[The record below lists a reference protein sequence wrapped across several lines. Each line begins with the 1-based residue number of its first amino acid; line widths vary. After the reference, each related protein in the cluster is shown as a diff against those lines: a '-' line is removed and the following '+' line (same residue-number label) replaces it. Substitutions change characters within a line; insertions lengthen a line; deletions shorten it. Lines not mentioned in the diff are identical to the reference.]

1 MTPTFT
7 RGLAALLAAS
17 AFTLTLAGPMATSTV
32 AQVHTPPGG
41 PVLTSHL
48 PDLIPTTLGYV
59 LVSGFVKWG
68 QTGVLEPH
76 QAEATQVGPQ
86 RDLCRIRPVAYRTH
100 NKGDGDATAF
110 VTKTFVGNTLAHTH
124 NVPGGLK
131 SKQSIDWHQYS
142 LDLKEGMNVI
152 KVVYDANKQVAET
165 DESNSFIIKANVKID
180 CDGDGRIGGIAVP
193 GGGLKQA
200 PGKPDPDP
208 RPTRGLQLKPAN

>member
-1 MTPTFT
+1 
-7 RGLAALLAAS
+7 
-17 AFTLTLAGPMATSTV
+17 
-32 AQVHTPPGG
+32 
-41 PVLTSHL
+41 VLTSHL

-59 LVSGFVKWG
+59 LMDGFVKWG
-68 QTGVLEPH
+68 QTGVLDKPH
-76 QAEATQVGPQ
+76 HAEATQVGPQ
-86 RDLCRIRPVAYRTH
+86 KNLCRIRPVAYRTH

-110 VTKTFVGNTLAHTH
+110 VTKTYVGATLVHTH

-165 DESNSFIIKANVKID
+165 DESNTFIIKANVKID

-208 RPTRGLQLKPAN
+208 RPTRRLQLKPAN